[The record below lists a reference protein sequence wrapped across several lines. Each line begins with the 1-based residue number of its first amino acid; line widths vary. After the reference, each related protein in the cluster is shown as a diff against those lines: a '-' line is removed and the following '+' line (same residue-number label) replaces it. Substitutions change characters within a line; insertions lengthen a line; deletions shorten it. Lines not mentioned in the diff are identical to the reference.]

1 MMKINKAYVVFLLS
15 VLLTVLFSG
24 CNSDPAPTKVAA
36 AVPTSA
42 PAQRV
47 AEAYQ
52 GFTTTAPIFTE
63 NEVEV
68 VSQREGVVLSVSAEL
83 GQRVHKGQV
92 LAVLDDRQMTADY
105 QSALAKS
112 RSLAADSKNWEAEL
126 KVAQADEQRAQAMYQ
141 AQLLTKEQL
150 DHARY
155 KSIASQY
162 EVERQKE
169 DQITAER
176 TAEGLSVELQKAK
189 VIAPFDGIVARR
201 YVRGGQHVIASDRL
215 FWIVGDTPLRV
226 RFMVPEARMAS
237 VKPGGHVQ
245 LASIYE
251 PEQKF
256 DGKIVAVSPAVD
268 PGTASVEVIAELA
281 VKNSPL
287 KSGMTAQV
295 TLPKN

>member
-1 MMKINKAYVVFLLS
+1 MQITRARIVLMMSAAAVAVC
-15 VLLTVLFSG
+15 G
-24 CNSDPAPTKVAA
+24 ACNSDPAPSKVVA
-36 AVPTSA
+36 AVPAAVA
-42 PAQRV
+42 PVHAQ
-47 AEAYQ
+47 EADQ
-52 GFTTTAPIFTE
+52 GYSTTAPIFTE

-83 GQRVHKGQV
+83 GQRVHKGQL
-92 LAVLDDRQMTADY
+92 LAVLDDRQLAADY
-105 QSALAKS
+105 QSAVSKS
-112 RSLAADSKNWEAEL
+112 KSLAADSKNWEAEL
-126 KVAQADEQRAQAMYQ
+126 KVAEVDEARAKSMYQ
-141 AQLLTKEQL
+141 AQLLTREQL
-150 DHARY
+150 DHAHY
-155 KSIASQY
+155 KMVASQY
-162 EVERQKE
+162 ELERQKQ

-189 VIAPFDGIVARR
+189 IVAPFDGTIARR
-201 YVRGGQHVIASDRL
+201 YVRGGQHVVAADRL
-215 FWIVGDTPLRV
+215 FWLVGDTPLRV

-237 VKPGGHVQ
+237 VKAGGKVQ
-245 LASIYE
+245 LASIYA

-281 VKNSPL
+281 AKNSSL